1 MKKIFTLLLILTT
14 LQSVGQYNRHGIGVS
29 YNANDYYSVQTGE
42 TTLWLQ
48 DSTSTFRTFDHGF
61 RVSYWR
67 ELSRWFDFSLNLNL
81 NSVDAP
87 DDTEDSVFIM
97 RRWNNYSTALGYE
110 ERSEYRDILGEF
122 DARLNLNILD
132 KRKWIFNP
140 YIFSGFTV
148 SAQDEWGVDVPVGLG
163 THINFSP
170 KVSMNFEGARRFA
183 ITKLPELDRNQFSIG
198 LIFWSGGTK
207 EPQVVDIDGD
217 GINDAEDMC
226 PNVAGLSQF
235 MGCPDTDGDGIQ
247 DSKDKCPTVPG
258 DSRYEGCP
266 VPDTDGDGIN
276 DDQDKCPSLVGTV
289 KYNGCPVP
297 DTDGDGVND
306 EMDKCPKI
314 AAPTSDGCPVIS
326 EETKK
331 AIEQAAEQ
339 VHFQSSK
346 AILTEDSYENL
357 DIIAGVLMDNP
368 SYNCDIKGYTDSTG
382 SLELNM
388 KLSNDRAKACY
399 DYLVKKGVSASRLTS
414 QGFGPA
420 DPIATNK
427 TKAGRAKNRR
437 TEFFIKNY

>member
-1 MKKIFTLLLILTT
+1 MKKILTLLLVLSSFYSI
-14 LQSVGQYNRHGIGVS
+14 GQHNRHGIGVS
-29 YNANDYYSVQTGE
+29 YNANDYYSIQTGK

-48 DSTSTFRTFDHGF
+48 DDTSTFRTFDHGF
-61 RVSYWR
+61 RVSYWK

-87 DDTEDSVFIM
+87 GSEEDSTFIL
-97 RRWNNYSTALGYE
+97 RRWNNYSSSLGYN

-132 KRKWIFNP
+132 KHKWIFNP

-148 SAQDEWGVDVPVGLG
+148 SSQDKWGVDVPVGLG

-170 KVSMNFEGARRFA
+170 KVSLNFEGARRFA
-183 ITKLPELDRNQFSIG
+183 VTKLPELDRNQFSIG
-198 LIFWSGGTK
+198 LIFWTGGKK
-207 EPQVVDIDGD
+207 EPKILDVDGD
-217 GINDAEDMC
+217 GVNDNEDMC

-235 MGCPDTDGDGIQ
+235 QGCPDTDGDGIQ
-247 DSKDKCPTVPG
+247 DSKDKCPTIPG
-258 DSRYEGCP
+258 MAKYDGCP
-266 VPDTDGDGIN
+266 IPDTDGDGIN
-276 DDQDKCPSLVGTV
+276 DEEDKCPSIAGTV

-314 AAPTSDGCPVIS
+314 AAATADGCPVIS
-326 EETKK
+326 EETKR
-331 AIEQAAEQ
+331 AIEKAGEQ

-346 AILTEDSYENL
+346 AVLTEDSYENL
-357 DIIAGVLMDNP
+357 DIIAGILKDNP

-399 DYLVKKGVSASRLTS
+399 DYLVNKGISESRLTS
-414 QGFGPA
+414 KGFGPA
-420 DPIATNK
+420 DPIATNE
-427 TKAGRAKNRR
+427 TKEGRAKNRR